1 MSAACAA
8 HCEIDMTRTIAAVT
22 LAFALVATAAPAIA
36 STMPPPLPTLDA
48 AQSSRL
54 DERMQLVRHE
64 IDGRVS
70 RGEMTA
76 SEAERL
82 LAWRKWQIAR
92 QLAGLAPP
100 NPAFVTPNYPPEP
113 GEPGVPPDYR
123 AAPPAPIYYSVPY
136 PVYAPG
142 PAYAWPYGWYGA
154 PWPVFGWGATICGG
168 GFGRHFR
175 AGICL

>member
-1 MSAACAA
+1 
-8 HCEIDMTRTIAAVT
+8 MTRTIAAAM
-22 LAFALVATAAPAIA
+22 LAFALAAPAIA

-54 DERMQLVRHE
+54 DERMRLLRHE

-82 LAWRKWQIAR
+82 LAWREWQIAR
-92 QLAGLAPP
+92 QIAGIAPP
-100 NPAFVTPNYPPEP
+100 NPAYVTPNYPPQP

-123 AAPPAPIYYSVPY
+123 AAPPAPLYYSAPY
-136 PVYAPG
+136 PVYAPW
-142 PAYAWPYGWYGA
+142 PA
-154 PWPVFGWGATICGG
+154 FGWGATVCGG